1 MKLQQLS
8 STSAEYVGQ
17 AEASRE
23 GLSLRNTFHEVLLP
37 NFTTAEASSATVIRA
52 DNSGAICLAN
62 NPIAHAR
69 HKHTSLKFHFVRE
82 LIKKNLI
89 RFEWIS
95 TVDNLADILTKPL
108 SKLQFRKLRTKLM
121 GNKFVYPE
129 LIRKRKL
136 GQYPKF
142 SLQQLHVV
150 GRVDIYVFSHV
161 FYNTY
166 SLVMT
171 TFVV

>member
-37 NFTTAEASSATVIRA
+37 KFTAAEALSATVIRA
-52 DNSGAICLAN
+52 DNSRAISLAN
-62 NPIAHAR
+62 NPIAHDAR
-69 HKHTSLKFHFVRE
+69 YKYTSLKFHFVRE

-108 SKLQFRKLRTKLM
+108 SKLQFRKLRTKL
-121 GNKFVYPE
+121 
-129 LIRKRKL
+129 I
-136 GQYPKF
+136 
-142 SLQQLHVV
+142 
-150 GRVDIYVFSHV
+150 
-161 FYNTY
+161 
-166 SLVMT
+166 T
-171 TFVV
+171 TTTCCGAC